1 MSKAPPL
8 CERLEWDST
17 FFGVSIARAVP
28 TCVDATTCRA
38 LLDWCH
44 SHRIDCLYVLAND
57 QNRESRRV
65 LEDAGFISVDDRVT
79 LTLEPVP
86 TDTRPSLDT
95 RAALPD
101 DVPALREIAAV
112 SHHDS
117 RFYNDSHFDRA
128 RCDELY
134 RLWIE
139 KSCAGWAD
147 HVVVVEREGV
157 AIGYLTVHLHD
168 PETATI
174 GLLGVSPAFRRQG
187 VGGRLLK
194 GALAWVSGRAAK
206 RVSVVTQGRNTA
218 SQAFYQNAGFRPTG
232 RAVWYHRWFLSE
244 TQRVS

>member
-1 MSKAPPL
+1 MSTASPL

-28 TCVDATTCRA
+28 TCVDSTTCRA
-38 LLDWCH
+38 LLDWCL
-44 SHRIDCLYVLAND
+44 SHRIDCLYFLADDDNHA
-57 QNRESRRV
+57 SRRV
-65 LEDAGFISVDDRVT
+65 LEDAGFFRVDDRVT

-86 TDTRPSLDT
+86 ADSHPSLDT
-95 RAALPD
+95 RAVLPG
-101 DVPALREIAAV
+101 DVPALRQIAAV
-112 SHHDS
+112 SHLDS
-117 RFYNDSHFDRA
+117 RFYNDDHFERA

-157 AIGYLTVHLHD
+157 AIGYLTVHLRE

-174 GLLGVSPAFRRQG
+174 GLLGVNPAFRRQG

-194 GALAWVSGRAAK
+194 GALAWVSSRSAK
-206 RVSVVTQGRNTA
+206 RVSVVTQARNTA
-218 SQAFYQNAGFRPTG
+218 SQAFYRSAGFRPTG
-232 RAVWYHRWFLSE
+232 RAIWYHRWFSSE